1 MSANQKQ
8 VASQK
13 LETALVPDFVSV
25 LIVDDQR
32 FDRQRVVRMLN
43 TLDMTLHIAEADS
56 LEAMGTRLTQD
67 KFDLVILDYNL
78 ADGTGLQGVD
88 ALRNDRTNRLA
99 ATIMVTGE
107 NQFEVAIEALRR
119 GCSDYISKDELSA
132 EALQRAIINALQ
144 KSALREGMEN
154 QERIRQKIEG
164 VLDKFARETVLEIK
178 PMLSR
183 MLRQVRGMGG
193 MAAQLGD
200 QFNTDHKALEQSCAR
215 LWEFLEDLEN
225 YRSRDHADLFSDVAP
240 PAGAAPAEPDRTAK
254 PAAPARPRRPTSE
267 TAAPK
272 PRPERPRPTP
282 GRRPRLF
289 GAQ

>member
-1 MSANQKQ
+1 M
-8 VASQK
+8 
-13 LETALVPDFVSV
+13 ETALVPDFVSV

-32 FDRQRVVRMLN
+32 FDRQRVLRMLN
-43 TLDMTLHIAEADS
+43 SLDMTMHIAEADS
-56 LEAMGTRLTQD
+56 LEAMGTKLTQD

-88 ALRNDRTNRLA
+88 ALRNDRTNRQA

-164 VLDKFARETVLEIK
+164 VLDRFARETVLEIK

-183 MLRQVRGMGG
+183 MLRQVRGIGG
-193 MAAQLGD
+193 MAAQMGD
-200 QFNTDHKALEQSCAR
+200 QFTADHNALEQSCAR

-225 YRSRDHADLFSDVAP
+225 YQSRDHSDLFADATGPASPPTHKPERTAP
-240 PAGAAPAEPDRTAK
+240 PAQ
-254 PAAPARPRRPTSE
+254 PARPGRPTADNI
-267 TAAPK
+267 TPK
-272 PRPERPRPTP
+272 PRPERPRASP

-289 GAQ
+289 GAT